1 MQCSP
6 SSTFWVLA
14 YRDGEKKSVHL
25 WFDVTRDCNEQYSWN
40 FHRWRV
46 YHIKILCL
54 NIFVITRHI
63 HEDEQF
69 FRKKWSPKTV
79 VSYILELNLWKH
91 RSQSSVEFFQWFWAR
106 WNAENMNFPKIY
118 VLNFFGTFH
127 NTYSQCAHRHNSTTR
142 IWVNILD
149 VFSNFLQ
156 IHQYFVRLPFSAMIA
171 SITFVWLAITS
182 ATAFLGI
189 VFAVFN
195 SRLCSV
201 FWLRRDRI
209 TPAYFLKSFSFK
221 RLWTLSHGI
230 VSWLLGGYP
239 PWTLWFFPADGYGLI
254 PVSSNTLY
262 GYLSK
267 IAENRMESPKII
279 GNRR

>member
-1 MQCSP
+1 M
-6 SSTFWVLA
+6 
-14 YRDGEKKSVHL
+14 
-25 WFDVTRDCNEQYSWN
+25 
-40 FHRWRV
+40 
-46 YHIKILCL
+46 
-54 NIFVITRHI
+54 
-63 HEDEQF
+63 
-69 FRKKWSPKTV
+69 

-254 PVSSNTLY
+254 PASSNTLY
-262 GYLSK
+262 TAWLWYTSVQSKRSSVDPVSFINGIIDSLQHRTISSASMLMWSNVICPFLGPFLSL
-267 IAENRMESPKII
+267 
-279 GNRR
+279 RRLACTNGFARPPDELTVIP